1 MHASALGRRGMVQ
14 LIGGGVLAAAFVRPA
29 WSAPS
34 DLLFNVF
41 RKGSMIGTHRI
52 GFAGDAERLSVT
64 NLLDLT
70 VKVAFITVY
79 RYEQSGEDE
88 WQKDIL
94 VRTRV
99 ATNDDG
105 DKSIVAAKS
114 RDGQLAVEGPRGS
127 YAAPL
132 GAMTDLSFWNQAITR
147 GNPVIDS
154 QNGELID
161 IKVQPSTRETLEVLG
176 RKIETERFPMAGTR
190 GRSGTVWYDDEGKLV
205 RALVLTRGETLTYEL
220 AA

>member
-105 DKSIVAAKS
+105 DKSIVAANRAMASLRS
-114 RDGQLAVEGPRGS
+114 RDPG
-127 YAAPL
+127 AAMRLRWAP
-132 GAMTDLSFWNQAITR
+132 
-147 GNPVIDS
+147 
-154 QNGELID
+154 
-161 IKVQPSTRETLEVLG
+161 
-176 RKIETERFPMAGTR
+176 
-190 GRSGTVWYDDEGKLV
+190 
-205 RALVLTRGETLTYEL
+205 
-220 AA
+220 